1 MKRKF
6 AAVMLSALAAL
17 LLGLSVFFVA
27 CEGGTESG
35 GQDTE
40 QGGETGGETG
50 DEEQGDG
57 EETQEPAYTLTYELT
72 GDYYTVTGIES
83 AAEAAEV
90 VIPSSYQ
97 GVPVRAVAPHAF
109 WGKTFITEIEI
120 PGALP
125 RSGTMPFR
133 ICTALSSVTIGDGA
147 SGFERA
153 FFLNCTGIR
162 EATVPASAVSLLP
175 KNLQTLT
182 VTSGTIGAG
191 ALAGCAQLTSLTA
204 PAVGVLGGLFGDT
217 KGVPAV
223 FDAIRTARRSPP
235 RLLPVSPRS
244 ARSICRK
251 QSRRSARARSRARH
265 ILQTRQIGG
274 SASVISGSICSRRLP
289 ERKGTVPSG
298 KGQKSLPTRCSKI
311 VRRLRKFASGKSDH
325 DRRVCIQRLRRAHGD
340 RDPRKRRANREI
352 AFSGCSALT
361 KVNYNAVSAA
371 DLGPGAMCFTER
383 GALRAVLPSSL
394 GRA

>member
-40 QGGETGGETG
+40 QGGTESGGQDTEQGGETG

-109 WGKTFITEIEI
+109 WGEARSR
-120 PGALP
+120 GALP

-133 ICTALSSVTIGDGA
+133 
-147 SGFERA
+147 
-153 FFLNCTGIR
+153 
-162 EATVPASAVSLLP
+162 
-175 KNLQTLT
+175 
-182 VTSGTIGAG
+182 
-191 ALAGCAQLTSLTA
+191 
-204 PAVGVLGGLFGDT
+204 
-217 KGVPAV
+217 
-223 FDAIRTARRSPP
+223 TARRSPP
-235 RLLPVSPRS
+235 
-244 ARSICRK
+244 
-251 QSRRSARARSRARH
+251 SR
-265 ILQTRQIGG
+265 
-274 SASVISGSICSRRLP
+274 
-289 ERKGTVPSG
+289 
-298 KGQKSLPTRCSKI
+298 
-311 VRRLRKFASGKSDH
+311 
-325 DRRVCIQRLRRAHGD
+325 
-340 RDPRKRRANREI
+340 
-352 AFSGCSALT
+352 
-361 KVNYNAVSAA
+361 
-371 DLGPGAMCFTER
+371 
-383 GALRAVLPSSL
+383 
-394 GRA
+394 